1 MNEIR
6 KNEKLTPEERARVL
20 SRLHSLLYWVGVLIP
35 EEELIDDQR
44 IPLRDVVY
52 DFTSK
57 EEPTDD
63 EVRGALALAHLLEEK
78 AKVLEEKLQ
87 TEELTRLK
95 ARKLYEEIAGLLRAV
110 ADLRHSKSQ
119 DFEIKAKA
127 LMSKVDDERRWLEFI
142 EKIKR

>member
-1 MNEIR
+1 MRSE
-6 KNEKLTPEERARVL
+6 KDEKLTPEERAKVL
-20 SRLHSLLYWVGVLIP
+20 ARLHSLLYWVGVLIP
-35 EEELIDDQR
+35 EEEIIDNQK

-52 DFTSK
+52 NYISK

-78 AKVLEEKLQ
+78 AKVLEERLK
-87 TEELTRLK
+87 TEDLTKLK

-110 ADLRHSKSQ
+110 TDLRHSRGQ

-127 LMSKVDDERRWLEFI
+127 LMSRIDDEKRWIEFI
-142 EKIKR
+142 EKIKH